1 MSRRL
6 QYWNLFGVL
15 ALGVLCVFQWRHDRQ
30 LNLELNESKKTLQA
44 QERQLAE
51 NAKAMDGLRGDLAG
65 FKESYTSARAEAS
78 ELQKKLQGQE
88 RENAQLTGERDQLK
102 ESITNWVAAVTVR
115 DERLKEANARLN
127 ELVTKLNDSIT
138 KFNSLATNYNS
149 VVDQLNAA
157 RSAKAQPASE

>member
-6 QYWNLFGVL
+6 HYWNLFGVL

-30 LNLELNESKKTLQA
+30 LNLELNEGKKTLQA

-102 ESITNWVAAVTVR
+102 ESITNWAAAVKAR
-115 DERLKEANARLN
+115 DERLKETNVRLTELANKLN
-127 ELVTKLNDSIT
+127 ESIT

-149 VVDQLNAA
+149 VVDQLNATRTNAPAA
-157 RSAKAQPASE
+157 RR

>member
-6 QYWNLFGVL
+6 QYWNLVGVV

-44 QERQLAE
+44 QELQLAE
-51 NAKAMDGLRGDLAG
+51 NVKTLEGLSADLAG
-65 FKESYTSARAEAS
+65 FKQRYTSARTEAT
-78 ELQKKLQGQE
+78 ELQSKLQASD
-88 RENAQLTGERDQLK
+88 RANAQLTNERDQLK

-115 DERLKEANARLN
+115 DERLKEANVRLT

-157 RSAKAQPASE
+157 RTNAPATRR

>member
-30 LNLELNESKKTLQA
+30 LNLELNASRKTLQA

-51 NAKAMDGLRGDLAG
+51 NAKTLEGLSVDLAG
-65 FKESYTSARAEAS
+65 FKERYTTTRTEATELQSKLQAS
-78 ELQKKLQGQE
+78 E
-88 RENAQLTGERDQLK
+88 RANAQLTGERDQLK
-102 ESITNWVAAVTVR
+102 ESVTNWAAAVTVR
-115 DERLKEANARLN
+115 DERLKEASARVT
-127 ELVTKLNDSIT
+127 ELVAKLNDSIT

-149 VVDQLNAA
+149 VVDQLNATRTNPPAA
-157 RSAKAQPASE
+157 R